1 MPDLSATV
9 SPLLKRRDIFGFIQ
23 GQRVPRGT
31 FNYRTRER
39 SRLVPRF
46 ISMYDLGNPA
56 AAILISSLLP
66 LVNRS
71 REKYACYSRL
81 IRARVGRKGEKG
93 FERVQEGGEK
103 KKEEEKT
110 VQFVSSTLRSKRRC
124 SRIMFTTIFWSR
136 FVRLIV
142 NDCPASRRCLLI
154 HRHCL

>member
-23 GQRVPRGT
+23 GQGVPRGT

-71 REKYACYSRL
+71 REKYACYPRL
-81 IRARVGRKGEKG
+81 IRARVERTGGREKRDSRGYKGRRGERRKNG
-93 FERVQEGGEK
+93 SICEFDLAVETTMFEDHVHHDLL
-103 KKEEEKT
+103 
-110 VQFVSSTLRSKRRC
+110 VSFC
-124 SRIMFTTIFWSR
+124 S
-136 FVRLIV
+136 
-142 NDCPASRRCLLI
+142 A
-154 HRHCL
+154 HRE